1 MLVRRALVFSA
12 SCNLRVASTD
22 YCTPSLYIAPVQ
34 CSIAS
39 HFLPTLY
46 CLHQVSHPHLGQLK
60 RNNFSS
66 HSRKRSCCR
75 ELFIASQLAAFK
87 NGGLYCEGHP
97 AELAGLPATLHTQL
111 KCTREQRSRTT
122 DRPEATLH
130 RQLTPFR
137 CLSGLNIPPHKLK
150 QKANKQ
156 SGLKYSCTPFCTL
169 NHAPRAAF
177 ANRSQEKQVG
187 CL

>member
-1 MLVRRALVFSA
+1 M
-12 SCNLRVASTD
+12 ASTD

-97 AELAGLPATLHTQL
+97 AELAGLPATLHRQL
-111 KCTREQRSRTT
+111 KCTAAQENNGAGQQTGLKPRCNN
-122 DRPEATLH
+122 ATLH

-150 QKANKQ
+150 LKTNK
-156 SGLKYSCTPFCTL
+156 K
-169 NHAPRAAF
+169 RA
-177 ANRSQEKQVG
+177 
-187 CL
+187 